1 MRPTPYLLLTS
12 IGLAVVGLA
21 STGLADTG
29 LADTGLAG
37 TRVADIRVADTRV
50 ADLGTPPARAAGTQ
64 YPVCL
69 HVYGPVTYDDCS
81 YVSLAQCAPSAVGRS
96 AQCMANPFHVPAERR
111 VRRR

>member
-12 IGLAVVGLA
+12 IGLAVIGLA
-21 STGLADTG
+21 STGLA
-29 LADTGLAG
+29 G
-37 TRVADIRVADTRV
+37 TRVADTRV

>member
-21 STGLADTG
+21 STGLA
-29 LADTGLAG
+29 G
-37 TRVADIRVADTRV
+37 TRVADTRV

>member
-12 IGLAVVGLA
+12 IGLAVIGLA
-21 STGLADTG
+21 STGLAG
-29 LADTGLAG
+29 TGLAG
-37 TRVADIRVADTRV
+37 TRVADTRV

>member
-12 IGLAVVGLA
+12 IGLAVIGLA

-29 LADTGLAG
+29 LAG
-37 TRVADIRVADTRV
+37 TRVADTRV

>member
-37 TRVADIRVADTRV
+37 TRVADTRV

>member
-12 IGLAVVGLA
+12 IGLAVIGLA

-37 TRVADIRVADTRV
+37 TRVADTRV